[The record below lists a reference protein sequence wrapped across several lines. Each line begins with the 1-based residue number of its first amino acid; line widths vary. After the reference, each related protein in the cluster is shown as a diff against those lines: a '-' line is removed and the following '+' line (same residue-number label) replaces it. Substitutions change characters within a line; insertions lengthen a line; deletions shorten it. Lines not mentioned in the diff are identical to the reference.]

1 MSGSGITGRG
11 RAWIRDLS
19 LGARFALTGGPRG
32 WTRTILTAVGV
43 GLGVSLLLVAASI
56 PHLVQSRDTRVSE
69 RNVTF
74 GYGVTPSERSFL
86 FADTQTDYRGDTIRG
101 TALQPDGGEAPV
113 PPGLAELP
121 DPGEMAVSPA
131 LGKLLASPE
140 GALLKERL
148 PYRISAT
155 IQDRGLVGPSELR
168 YYAGSSTLSLE
179 KAAGRSDSFG
189 GNTDAIEPM
198 SAVLLL
204 VILMACV
211 ALLLPVAVFIATA
224 VRFGGEQRDRR
235 LAALRLV
242 GSDQAM
248 TRRIAAG
255 ESLSGALLGLAAGA
269 GFLALIRQFV
279 GSVTVW
285 DVNAFP
291 SDVVP
296 GAALTALIVLAV
308 PASAIGVTL
317 FTLRNVSIEPLGVV
331 RNTVPRRRRVWW
343 RVLLPVAGLALLLPQ
358 IGQVG
363 LSDTEFAAHQIAV
376 GALLVLIG
384 VTALL
389 PWLVEA
395 VVGRLRGGPV
405 SWQLA
410 VRRLQLSSG
419 TAARAVSGIVV
430 AAAGAIALQMLFAA
444 VQSDFMKP
452 TGMDAARAQ
461 LETTANAA
469 DGSAAREM
477 IEKYSATKGV
487 LGVIGIIE
495 ASVERAGP
503 QRAGESFTPS
513 TVLTVGDCASL
524 RELATLPSC
533 KDGDVFIAQPHGHQ
547 GPDDAYLAETARP
560 GAQVNL
566 RLPQRAPDGM
576 PVKTEPLLWRLP
588 ATARTVDSRTDPMGD
603 MSFGVM
609 ATPSAIDVSQLA
621 APTATAMIRL
631 DPKVADAA
639 EYARNTA
646 AAIDPLTRVSTLQN
660 LERDSQFSSVRTGL
674 FVGATAT
681 MLLIAASMLVSTLE
695 QLRDRKR
702 LLSVLVAFGTR
713 RSTLSWSVLWQTAVP
728 IALGLVLAVTGGIG
742 LGLVLLKLVGKQVA
756 DWWAFLPITGV
767 GAALI
772 LVVTLL
778 SLPPLWHMMRPDG
791 LRTE

>member
-1 MSGSGITGRG
+1 MSGSRTTDRG
-11 RAWIRDLS
+11 RAWIRDLG
-19 LGARFALTGGPRG
+19 LGARFALNGGRRG

-43 GLGVSLLLVAASI
+43 GLGVCLLLIAASV
-56 PHLVQSRDTRVSE
+56 PHLLQSRDTRAAERALPLNDVARSE
-69 RNVTF
+69 H
-74 GYGVTPSERSFL
+74 SFL
-86 FADTQTDYRGDTIRG
+86 FVETSTLYRGDTVNG
-101 TALQPDGGEAPV
+101 TVFQPDGGDAPA
-113 PPGLAELP
+113 PPGTAELP
-121 DPGEMAVSPA
+121 DTGEMAVSPA

-140 GALLKERL
+140 GALLKDRL

-155 IQDRGLVGPSELR
+155 IQDRGLVGPGELR
-168 YYAGSSTLSLE
+168 YYAGSSALSPE
-179 KAAGRSDSFG
+179 GGTGRADSFG
-189 GNTDAIEPM
+189 GSAEEENPM

-255 ESLSGALLGLAAGA
+255 ESLCGTLLGLAVGV

-279 GSVTVW
+279 GSVTIW
-285 DVNAFP
+285 NVNAFP
-291 SDVVP
+291 ADIVP
-296 GAALTALIVLAV
+296 SAALTALILLAV
-308 PASAIGVTL
+308 PIIAIGVTL
-317 FTLRNVSIEPLGVV
+317 STLRGVSIEPLGVV
-331 RNTVPRRRRVWW
+331 RNTAPRRRRVWW
-343 RVLLPVAGLALLLPQ
+343 RVLLPVAGLTLLLPQ
-358 IGQVG
+358 AGQVG
-363 LSDTEFAAHQIAV
+363 LADTEIATYQIAG

-395 VVGRLRGGPV
+395 VVGRMRGGPV
-405 SWQLA
+405 PWQLA

-430 AAAGAIALQMLFAA
+430 AAAGAIALQMLLAA
-444 VQSDFMKP
+444 VQGDFMKP

-461 LETTANAA
+461 LETTANAT
-469 DGSAAREM
+469 DGSAAREI

-487 LGVIGIIE
+487 LGVTGVIE
-495 ASVERAGP
+495 ATAERAGP
-503 QRAGESFTPS
+503 QRAGEPFTPS
-513 TVLTVGDCASL
+513 TRLTVGDCASL

-533 KDGDVFIAQPHGHQ
+533 EDGDVFIAQTHGDQ

-566 RLPQRAPDGM
+566 RRLQRAPDGM

-609 ATPSAIDVSQLA
+609 ATPSAIDVSQLTT
-621 APTATAMIRL
+621 PTATAMIRL

-639 EYARNTA
+639 EHARNTA

-660 LERDSQFSSVRTGL
+660 FERDSQYSGVRTGL

-713 RSTLSWSVLWQTAVP
+713 RSTLSWSILWQTALP
-728 IALGLVLAVTGGIG
+728 ITLGLAVAVADGIG
-742 LGLVLLKLVGKQVA
+742 LGLVLLKLVDKQVV

-778 SLPPLWHMMRPDG
+778 SLPPLWHLMRPDG